1 MKAKVRKTTP
11 EEEQKEKED
20 AFLKLTGE
28 ERIQMMRIVAE
39 RSRKQGVNYELRN
52 KPVYIVR
59 LT

>member
-1 MKAKVRKTTP
+1 MKAKVRRTTP

-59 LT
+59 LS